1 MNDFDRLL
9 DRWRLL
15 VNHTT
20 VEVSAVDDV
29 AARRRPAPGKWS
41 IKEIVG
47 HLIDSASNNH
57 RRFVEAQGRDDL
69 ICQGYAQD
77 DWVQFQRYQD
87 SPLADLLGLWAA
99 YNHHLAHVVGT
110 TPRAVLE
117 QLRAAHNLDQVA
129 FRTVP
134 KTEPVT
140 LEYFVGDYVEHLEH
154 HLRQVRAIM
163 AGLAREQA
171 V

>member
-1 MNDFDRLL
+1 MDDFDRLL
-9 DRWRLL
+9 DHWRLV

-20 VEVSAVDDV
+20 VELSEVDDA
-29 AARRRPAPGKWS
+29 AARHRPAPGKWS

-57 RRFVEAQGRDDL
+57 RRFVEAQGKDDL

-87 SPLADLLGLWAA
+87 APLTDLLGLWAA
-99 YNHHLAHVVGT
+99 YNHHLARVVET

-117 QLRAAHNLDQVA
+117 QVRAKHNLDEVA
-129 FRTVP
+129 WQTVP
-134 KTEPVT
+134 RNEPVT
-140 LEYFVGDYVEHLEH
+140 LAYFVRDYVGHFEH
-154 HLRQVRAIM
+154 HLAQIRALLPRGE
-163 AGLAREQA
+163 AS
-171 V
+171 